1 MACKCVYMAVTASSP
16 LLLGEPDSWDTFQAQ
31 TLECKPFTNW
41 EGSGEEVMKRDEGQ
55 RQRLTGNSLEPRSL
69 VPAMITRK
77 GLQRHRVPVGLS
89 LVLSTEESW
98 WQA

>member
-1 MACKCVYMAVTASSP
+1 
-16 LLLGEPDSWDTFQAQ
+16 
-31 TLECKPFTNW
+31 
-41 EGSGEEVMKRDEGQ
+41 MKRDEGQ